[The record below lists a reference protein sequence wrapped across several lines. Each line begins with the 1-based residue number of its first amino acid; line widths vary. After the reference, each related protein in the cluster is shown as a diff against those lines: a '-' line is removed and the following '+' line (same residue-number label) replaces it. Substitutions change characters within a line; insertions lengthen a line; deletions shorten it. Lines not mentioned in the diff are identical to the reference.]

1 MKVYRIAKER
11 YIKDLSGEGAR
22 RYGGRWNKK
31 GTSVVYTAENRSLA
45 TVEYLVHLP
54 IALVPADTYIAELTI
69 PDQIEYEQI
78 KIRDLPRQ
86 WAAYPAPLALADIG
100 EAWVRKGGTL
110 LLKVPSSVVRG
121 EWNVLLNPQHRL
133 FGEVALTGVEPYSFD
148 ERLVKSRKKANS

>member
-22 RYGGRWNKK
+22 SYGGRWNRK
-31 GTSVVYTAENRSLA
+31 GTSVLYTAENRSLA

-54 IALVPADTYIAELTI
+54 IALVPEDTYIAELTI

-78 KIRDLPRQ
+78 NIGDLPRQ
-86 WAAYPAPLALADIG
+86 WAVYPAPLALADIG
-100 EAWVRKGGTL
+100 EAWIRRGETL

-121 EWNVLLNPQHRL
+121 EWNVLINPQHRL
-133 FGEVALTGVEPYSFD
+133 FEKVELTSVEPYSFD
-148 ERLVKSRKKANS
+148 ERLLKSHKKPNS